1 MPITSNLIL
10 KTSLPKPTGTGYSDV
25 IKRLRAI
32 DAALDS
38 IMSKSNI
45 EIKIKL
51 DVIGKIPPIP
61 KSGTRSPGGGGGRGK
76 GGGGVEPPGPFPQ
89 PRRRKYPISPS
100 QQQRPLDLIDQ
111 VGSNVRTV
119 TTFDKKGKKKTKST
133 EQRQFQNIENGIQYN
148 ATQIISAKGNEVTLD
163 ERQVDLN
170 KKKAQQDQ
178 LRLERK
184 RQELAVSR
192 QIFDRNEAALK
203 AQGYVEDR
211 RSIKDRVS
219 SKALIEGDANT
230 LEQIRRRKFIK
241 TNAND
246 PSILHTA
253 EITDDLSKK
262 KLELGTK
269 ENTTLAG
276 QVEKNRRI
284 LALNQQAADLQG
296 QNLRA
301 QGYTLTALK
310 VQKVKLAKGSRAT
323 ANVAISTYERQNP
336 NNPLETQVAR
346 TSGLTGT
353 PSLRSKPNA
362 ALIKQQNELAENARR
377 TADIQQQA
385 QTLVSQGFT
394 RTADKM
400 IRDAKGMTYSV
411 QQFSRVSGNALHGYT
426 VEVAR
431 VNTLTGKTE
440 AEILTG
446 AKAWRFLGDSVARST
461 VKVALWTAATS
472 IVFGTIAAVKSATQ
486 AISELEAGTV
496 LLARVGAGLGS
507 TWNERIKQAGELTD
521 KIVQLSVATSTDAV
535 EGQKAAAVFLRTG
548 QSQKEAVKSVT
559 AALVASRIAELGV
572 VDAANLLT
580 AAQTQFNLSADQLIP
595 TLDTLN
601 ELSNKYRVTTN
612 DLLQAISRT
621 GSVFEQQG
629 GTLSQLAAIIA
640 VTAQTTARSGAEI
653 GNAIKTVESRLA
665 NAENAGVLLEKTGI
679 GFRNARGEAR
689 ALTDVLLD
697 MQIAFYNMSAA
708 EQDAVTISAAG
719 VRQRNILL
727 AQINGAVDI
736 IIAESRALR
745 GDQDE
750 YSKYGSAISEAA
762 QTASTLEAQVKK
774 LMATFISMATGA
786 RGPVISFLKTAVFAL
801 QKVLDL
807 LNSFGGAPVKL
818 LAFAAAVGTV
828 NVAMHHLGV
837 NASAI
842 KGVTTRAFDAMSE
855 AVMRYQRTMKAASL
869 RQLRREFPGSSVVRG
884 TTSTLFMQQMFNQ
897 ASGGDPSNTISTKLA
912 AISAA
917 AKPAIAGVR
926 AFGAALVSALG
937 PAVAVTAVLALVT
950 DIFARISDASAKAA
964 LLTKLQAD
972 ANDAAAAQAH
982 KQREAIEALTNAIGK
997 QIQAYNQLDAAGNTK
1012 QRDNVGKGIKKLLAE
1027 LEASGVTIPVN
1038 FNPKDKNQVAQLQ
1051 VSAQKVANQKLYTEE
1066 SRLRKKIDDESL
1078 ERSKK
1083 RNELIERQTLLTLA
1097 STEGASSAQVGARA
1111 QLIFGEGNVGLLG
1124 LEEELAVVNA
1134 ELKRYEGGLGPAGTA
1149 TDEYAARI
1157 NKLQE
1162 ELSKVSGE
1170 ANQARL
1176 GISNALEVKA
1186 SISNLLN
1193 LEDQLKNI
1201 QKNSGQLK
1209 DIFASVGMPELFANN
1224 KQIQQTTD
1232 VLDKMKKEMEFLD
1245 KQDLGKEDLEL
1256 FNKLGDATDK
1266 AAISLRDLIAEK
1278 QKFEATSIQKSL
1290 KEISDYD
1297 SKIDIAKTALQTIK
1311 GSVNLNPEQ
1320 FSQKNNDLFLK
1331 INERNRLTQQAG
1343 TLIGAANSSNDP
1355 NVIASAKAEAQD
1367 RLNQASQKELEIQ
1380 TSILEKEQSIVEEKK
1395 KANDELQRGLGL
1407 LSEEDKARLLIQ
1419 ADFFGKNKGKLSIEQ
1434 QFAGSAENNK
1444 IAQDYF
1450 NNRLETSDQAKA
1462 RGSALQNGPFA
1473 NLVNKEIQ
1481 DLNTQQAELDRV
1493 KQQQD
1498 GARGRFIGNQAAANR
1513 LGGGS
1518 PFSVDDITTPS
1529 AAPDLTVN
1537 MSGLDLNPLV
1547 SKFEEVTINR
1557 MNMMAEEM
1565 ISRLEAIERKYTA
1578 PARKPTTAPAVGG
1591 Q

>member
-10 KTSLPKPTGTGYSDV
+10 KTTLEKPTGTGYEKV
-25 IKRLRAI
+25 IEKLRSI
-32 DAALDS
+32 DAALDD
-38 IMSKSNI
+38 IISKSNI

-51 DVIGKIPPIP
+51 DVTGKVPTLP
-61 KSGTRSPGGGGGRGK
+61 KSGTRSPGGGGRGK
-76 GGGGVEPPGPFPQ
+76 GGGGGVEPPGPFPQ

-362 ALIKQQNELAENARR
+362 ALIRQQNELAENARR
-377 TADIQQQA
+377 TADVQQQA
-385 QTLVSQGFT
+385 QTLISQGFT

-400 IRDAKGMTYSV
+400 IRDAKGMTHSV

-426 VEVAR
+426 VEVANL
-431 VNTLTGKTE
+431 NTLTGKTQV
-440 AEILTG
+440 EILSG

-472 IVFGTIAAVKSATQ
+472 IVFGTIAAVKAATQ

-535 EGQKAAAVFLRTG
+535 EGQKAATVFLRTG
-548 QSQKEAVKSVT
+548 QSQQEAVKSVT

-580 AAQTQFNLSADQLIP
+580 AAQTQFNLSADQLLP

-665 NAENAGVLLEKTGI
+665 NAENADVLLTKTGI
-679 GFRNARGEAR
+679 GFRNAAGEAR

-697 MQIAFYNMSAA
+697 VQIAFYRMSKA

-762 QTASTLEAQVKK
+762 QTAGTLEAQVKK
-774 LMATFISMATGA
+774 LMASFISMATGA
-786 RGPVISFLKTAVFAL
+786 KGPVTAFLKAVVFAL
-801 QKVLDL
+801 QKTLDFFTL
-807 LNSFGGAPVKL
+807 FSGAPAKL
-818 LAFAAAVGTV
+818 AAFAALIAVV
-828 NVAMHHLGV
+828 NVAMHHLG
-837 NASAI
+837 
-842 KGVTTRAFDAMSE
+842 
-855 AVMRYQRTMKAASL
+855 
-869 RQLRREFPGSSVVRG
+869 G
-884 TTSTLFMQQMFNQ
+884 TTAALTARMTQLFAVL
-897 ASGGDPSNTISTKLA
+897 ASGQLG
-912 AISAA
+912 AA
-917 AKPAIAGVR
+917 ARGMAQ
-926 AFGAALVSALG
+926 FAAVTASTLG
-937 PAVAVTAVLALVT
+937 PAVLLSIAIVGITQATSAYA
-950 DIFARISDASAKAA
+950 DHAAKAA
-964 LLTKLQAD
+964 LLLELQASGH
-972 ANDAAAAQAH
+972 DAAAAQAG
-982 KQREAIEALTNAIGK
+982 KQREAIESLTNALGK
-997 QIQAYNQLDAAGNTK
+997 QIQAYTELDKAGQTS
-1012 QRDNVGKGIKKLLAE
+1012 QRDIVGKNINKLLAE
-1027 LEASGVTIPVN
+1027 MKASGITIPVN
-1038 FNPKDKNQVAQLQ
+1038 FDPKNRKQVAQLQ
-1051 VSAQKVANQKLYTEE
+1051 VAAQLEANKQLYKEEASKEKQIRAERKARNQK
-1066 SRLRKKIDDESL
+1066 
-1078 ERSKK
+1078 
-1083 RNELIERQTLLTLA
+1083 
-1097 STEGASSAQVGARA
+1097 
-1111 QLIFGEGNVGLLG
+1111 
-1124 LEEELAVVNA
+1124 EEELFTKRETYKAALGGSFFAKRDLLLQGDIAGASMFNTGVEDNIKSLDA
-1134 ELKRYEGGLGPAGTA
+1134 ELNRFSEG
-1149 TDEYAARI
+1149 TDEYSVRI
-1157 NKLQE
+1157 HKLVE
-1162 ELSKVSGE
+1162 ELVNLGGK
-1170 ANQARL
+1170 ANTARL
-1176 GISNALEVKA
+1176 GTTNAQAIFESLNNLSDLEE
-1186 SISNLLN
+1186 S
-1193 LEDQLKNI
+1193 LKRTE
-1201 QKNSGQLK
+1201 KNSGQLK
-1209 DIFASVGMPELFANN
+1209 DIFASMGMPEIFANQT
-1224 KQIQQTTD
+1224 QIEQVTGD
-1232 VLDKMKKEMEFLD
+1232 LEKMKKEMEFLNL
-1245 KQDLGKEDLEL
+1245 QDLTQEGSEY
-1256 FNKLGDATDK
+1256 FNKLRDSQNK
-1266 AAISLRDLIAEK
+1266 AATSLRDLIAENE
-1278 QKFEATSIQKSL
+1278 KFSGITIQKQI
-1290 KEISDYD
+1290 KEMSDYD
-1297 SKIDIAKTALQTIK
+1297 SKLDIAKTALEVTK
-1311 GSVNLNPEQ
+1311 GRVNLDPEKY
-1320 FSQKNNDLFLK
+1320 SQRNNDLFQQ
-1331 INERNRLTQQAG
+1331 INVRNRLVQQAQQN
-1343 TLIGAANSSNDP
+1343 IAAANSSTDP
-1355 NVIASAKAEAQD
+1355 NVIASNRATAQE
-1367 RLNQASQKELEIQ
+1367 RLNEASQKELEIQ
-1380 TSILEKEQSIVEEKK
+1380 TSIYEKERSIVEEKK
-1395 KANDELQRGLGL
+1395 KANDELQRSLGL
-1407 LSEEDKARLLIQ
+1407 LSEEDKARVLIQ
-1419 ADFFGKNKGKLSIEQ
+1419 GDFFNKNKGKLSIEQ
-1434 QFAGSAENNK
+1434 QFVGSAENNK
-1444 IAQDYF
+1444 IAQEYF
-1450 NNRLETSDQAKA
+1450 NNRLETSDQARA
-1462 RGSALQNGPFA
+1462 RGSALQTGPFA

-1481 DLNTQQAELDRV
+1481 DLNVQQAELRR
-1493 KQQQD
+1493 QARAGGGES
-1498 GARGRFIGNQAAANR
+1498 GARQRFIADKDAASRLAGTGGFNQTA
-1513 LGGGS
+1513 
-1518 PFSVDDITTPS
+1518 DMTTPS
-1529 AAPDLTVN
+1529 STMPDLNVN
-1537 MSGLDLNPLV
+1537 FSGLDLNPLV
-1547 SKFEEVTINR
+1547 TKFEEVTIGR
-1557 MNMMAEEM
+1557 MNAMAAELIE
-1565 ISRLEAIERKYTA
+1565 RLEAIERRYVA
-1578 PARKPTTAPAVGG
+1578 PPKKPTTAPAAGG